1 MSTVLHLPAN
11 GKTIK
16 PKNLLIEI
24 KIVLPPINHF
34 HNKELKLIENLWVS
48 KNLSFG
54 GNDPQ
59 KIALI
64 LLVKYLYE
72 ITKILLKAPLIT
84 KCKTNVS
91 LLRYNASSGLN

>member
-11 GKTIK
+11 EKTIK

-24 KIVLPPINHF
+24 KIVLPPLSSTFIT
-34 HNKELKLIENLWVS
+34 KELKLIKNLWGS

-54 GNDPQ
+54 GNNLK

-72 ITKILLKAPLIT
+72 RTNILLKVPLIT

-91 LLRYNASSGLN
+91 LYKCMY

>member
-1 MSTVLHLPAN
+1 MSTVLHLPVN

-34 HNKELKLIENLWVS
+34 HNKELKLIKNFSGS

-54 GNDPQ
+54 GNNPQ

-64 LLVKYLYE
+64 LLVKYLNE
-72 ITKILLKAPLIT
+72 ITKILSKAPLIT

-91 LLRYNASSGLN
+91 LYKCMY